1 VHLPRRHDEVELA
14 DFEFKPV
21 CVEASAGD
29 TLALTNS
36 GQAPHTYTV
45 SDSDVNVNL
54 DAGETGE
61 AVLGDLAVGTY
72 AVRCTYHPQMVA
84 RSRSSDPTV
93 EHRPY
98 RDDDLPELL
107 ASCAM
112 RSPSTARL
120 TTGP

>member
-1 VHLPRRHDEVELA
+1 MAPMRRTLLILVLLVVAVAPACSADSAEPECTSPVATTEVELA

-29 TLALTNS
+29 TLNLTNT
-36 GQAPHTYTV
+36 GGAPHTYTV

-72 AVRCTYHPQMVA
+72 AVRCTYHPQMVG
-84 RSRSSDPTV
+84 TLKV
-93 EHRPY
+93 V
-98 RDDDLPELL
+98 
-107 ASCAM
+107 
-112 RSPSTARL
+112 
-120 TTGP
+120 